1 MKEKDEFDNNNLKE
15 IIKEKEKEILNLED
29 DLRILNLQTKG
40 DGYLKYELEN
50 WKKKIDLI
58 GINCINNLNQIKQ
71 ELYLNKCNFNDNVK
85 FLKNSCEF
93 QIKRLTE
100 KCEDIISKQNY
111 KIEQLKKQNEMLKKR
126 LNKVK
131 NIF

>member
-15 IIKEKEKEILNLED
+15 IIKQKEKEIFNLED

-40 DGYLKYELEN
+40 DGYLKYELDN

-100 KCEDIISKQNY
+100 KCEDIISKQNF
-111 KIEQLKKQNEMLKKR
+111 KIEQLKKQNEQLKKR

>member
-1 MKEKDEFDNNNLKE
+1 M
-15 IIKEKEKEILNLED
+15 
-29 DLRILNLQTKG
+29 
-40 DGYLKYELEN
+40 
-50 WKKKIDLI
+50 I
-58 GINCINNLNQIKQ
+58 GINFINNLNQIKQ

-100 KCEDIISKQNY
+100 KCEDIINKQNF
-111 KIEQLKKQNEMLKKR
+111 KIDQLKKQNEIIKKR

>member
-111 KIEQLKKQNEMLKKR
+111 KIEQLKKQNEIVKKR

>member
-1 MKEKDEFDNNNLKE
+1 MT
-15 IIKEKEKEILNLED
+15 EKEKKDLFNEIFNQID
-29 DLRILNLQTKG
+29 PSQ
-40 DGYLKYELEN
+40 LEN
-50 WKKKIDLI
+50 LAD
-58 GINCINNLNQIKQ
+58 
-71 ELYLNKCNFNDNVK
+71 DVK

-93 QIKRLTE
+93 QIKRLIE

-111 KIEQLKKQNEMLKKR
+111 KIEQLKKQNEIVKKR